1 MPINISS
8 TFSLVFVLSLIYQI
22 KILDQKD
29 PKTCLK
35 AFKFNNWSGMIL
47 FIGIFGLSF
56 NIGGI

>member
-1 MPINISS
+1 M
-8 TFSLVFVLSLIYQI
+8 FVLSLIYQI
-22 KILDQKD
+22 KILDRKD

-47 FIGIFGLSF
+47 FLGIFGLSF